1 MNEIIHAN
9 PDILPMADEGWSL
22 WQTEVLHIIHAD
34 LGGVLEAVSWDDV
47 DWNAW
52 RPLFDQGYS
61 ACEAVRS
68 AFGKVA

>member
-1 MNEIIHAN
+1 MNEVIHPNQDFLA
-9 PDILPMADEGWSL
+9 LADGGWTR
-22 WQTEVLHIIHAD
+22 WQAEVLQMIHAD
-34 LGGVLEAVSWDDV
+34 LGGVLESVSWDDV

-68 AFGKVA
+68 AFGRVA

>member
-1 MNEIIHAN
+1 MNETIHPNRDFLA
-9 PDILPMADEGWSL
+9 IADEGWSR
-22 WQTEVLHIIHAD
+22 WQAEVLQIIHAD
-34 LGGVLEAVSWDDV
+34 FGGVLESVSWDDV

-68 AFGKVA
+68 AFGRVA

>member
-1 MNEIIHAN
+1 MNEVIHPNQDFLA
-9 PDILPMADEGWSL
+9 LAEEGWTR
-22 WQTEVLHIIHAD
+22 WQAEVLQMIHAD
-34 LGGVLEAVSWDDV
+34 FGGVLESVSWDDV

-68 AFGKVA
+68 AFGRVA